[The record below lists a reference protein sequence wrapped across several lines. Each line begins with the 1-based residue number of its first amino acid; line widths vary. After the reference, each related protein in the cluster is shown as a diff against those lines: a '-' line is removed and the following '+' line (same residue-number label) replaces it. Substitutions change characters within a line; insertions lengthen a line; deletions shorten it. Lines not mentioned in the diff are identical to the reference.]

1 MAQQTIN
8 TGAAANDRTGDT
20 WRDAMIKTNDN
31 FDELFGLSIDR
42 RIVINQL
49 SDFPAAAA
57 GVITLAANTQYLIA
71 NDVNLGTDRL
81 VMAANTSVSGIE
93 SIVVTLSYTG
103 TGDMFT
109 ILNTRSRISQL
120 SISCVS
126 GRVVNL
132 SDNTDTIFRMN
143 DCSVACD
150 RFGLFNSSGANGTTM
165 RFTNVSP
172 SSITTSGLTFTG
184 AWNTLLW
191 EISAANILAGIFFN
205 LGSATFSAFISNTVL
220 INVSAGATFLSGAT
234 GSANINAGGIGQIRS
249 TLSSGAGTLL
259 AGITTADARWEFL
272 HNDDIQDTRP
282 DALMSM
288 QGNATVTTIAVAGTY
303 VLTAGTW
310 ADEGASQ
317 FTFTTGGRLT
327 YVGGKD
333 ARLPIDFSCSA
344 EPVSGNAKTMAFQV
358 AFNGVPIPES
368 KRTGSADA
376 GKPAAVAIP
385 WQLTFSTGDFVEV
398 FVTNDTDTIDVLVS
412 SAVGRVN

>member
-1 MAQQTIN
+1 MPLDLLNLGT
-8 TGAAANDRTGDT
+8 AANDRTGDT
-20 WRDAMIKTNDN
+20 WRAGGEKINAMFTD
-31 FDELFGLSIDR
+31 LFGLSIDR

-57 GVITLAANTQYLIA
+57 GVITLAPNTQYLIA

-81 VMAANTSVSGIE
+81 VMASNTSVSGIE

-143 DCSVACD
+143 DVSVACD

-172 SSITTSGLTFTG
+172 SSITTSGLTFLG
-184 AWNTLLW
+184 GWNTLLW

-205 LGSATFSAFISNTVL
+205 LGTATFSAFISNTVL
-220 INVSAGATFLSGAT
+220 VNVSAGATFLSGAT
-234 GSANINAGGIGQIRS
+234 GSANINSGGIGQVIS

-272 HNDDIQDTRP
+272 HNDDIKDTRP

-288 QGNATVTTIAVAGTY
+288 QGNATVTTIAVSGTY
-303 VLTAGTW
+303 VLVAGTW
-310 ADEGASQ
+310 VDEGSSQ
-317 FTFTTGGRLT
+317 FTFTSGGRLT
-327 YVGGKD
+327 YIGGKD

-344 EPVSGNAKTMAFQV
+344 EPVSGNAKTMAFQL
-358 AFNGVPIPES
+358 ALNGTVIPAS

-385 WQLTFSTGDFVEV
+385 WQVTFTTGDFVEI
-398 FVTNDTDTIDVLVS
+398 FVTNDTDAIDVLVS